1 MPTAQRIAFVAPRF
15 SEKGTIGGAETL
27 LKALAERCAK
37 AGRQVDFLTTC
48 ATNHFTWANDVPPG
62 VKDVNGMK
70 VHFFAVNE
78 DRDIAGFLDVQG
90 RIDKGVRVS
99 RADEEKWISNSVNSR
114 TLIDHLRAHVADYDA
129 IILGPYLFGVT
140 YFGSRVAPAKT
151 FLVPCLH
158 DEVFA
163 YLGIMK
169 DMFLSVRGHLF
180 NTAPERDLAQKL
192 YGVKEAV
199 SSVVGLGMDSFDVDP
214 QAFRRSRNM
223 TAPYIIYSGRRET
236 LKGTPLLSA
245 YMDTFRERTKRDV
258 KLVFTGSGTI
268 EAPDTL
274 REHIID
280 LGFVSEQDKR
290 EAMAGALTFI
300 HPSVNESLGIVLLEA
315 WLARTPALV
324 HATSKVLQ
332 DQCQRS
338 NGGLW
343 FKNYPEFEEELL
355 LLLEQPA
362 LRNML
367 GESGRRFVE
376 SEYSWNAVEQRMFAA
391 LDR

>member
-1 MPTAQRIAFVAPRF
+1 MPTARRIAFVAPRF

-78 DRDIAGFLDVQG
+78 DRDVSGFLDVQG

-99 RADEEKWISNSVNSR
+99 RTDEEKWISNSVNSR
-114 TLIDHLRAHVADYDA
+114 TLIEHLRTHAGDYDA

-140 YFGSRVAPAKT
+140 YFGSQVAPAKT

-192 YGVKEAV
+192 YGVAEAR
-199 SSVVGLGMDSFDVDP
+199 SSVVGLGLDDFDTDAKSF
-214 QAFRRSRNM
+214 ARRHNLE
-223 TAPYIIYSGRRET
+223 APYIAYSGRRET
-236 LKGTPLLSA
+236 LKGTPLLCA
-245 YMDTFRERTKRDV
+245 YMHTFRERTKRV
-258 KLVFTGSGTI
+258 AMGS
-268 EAPDTL
+268 L
-274 REHIID
+274 
-280 LGFVSEQDKR
+280 
-290 EAMAGALTFI
+290 
-300 HPSVNESLGIVLLEA
+300 
-315 WLARTPALV
+315 
-324 HATSKVLQ
+324 
-332 DQCQRS
+332 
-338 NGGLW
+338 
-343 FKNYPEFEEELL
+343 
-355 LLLEQPA
+355 
-362 LRNML
+362 
-367 GESGRRFVE
+367 
-376 SEYSWNAVEQRMFAA
+376 
-391 LDR
+391 

>member
-70 VHFFAVNE
+70 VHFFAVNA

-376 SEYSWNAVEQRMFAA
+376 SEYSWNAVE
-391 LDR
+391 